1 MDVRGIEH
9 LTVAELIDEVRHGG
23 RFVVFRAS
31 VGLLV
36 ATVELASPVYFVREG
51 ERPAGG
57 GRWWRNVL
65 TSVMGWWAIP
75 GGPGRAIA
83 CLRDNARGGL
93 DVTVAVL
100 RHLAM
105 AEARGLGLNDF
116 PQMPP
121 MARPHAA

>member
-1 MDVRGIEH
+1 
-9 LTVAELIDEVRHGG
+9 
-23 RFVVFRAS
+23 
-31 VGLLV
+31 
-36 ATVELASPVYFVREG
+36 
-51 ERPAGG
+51 GG